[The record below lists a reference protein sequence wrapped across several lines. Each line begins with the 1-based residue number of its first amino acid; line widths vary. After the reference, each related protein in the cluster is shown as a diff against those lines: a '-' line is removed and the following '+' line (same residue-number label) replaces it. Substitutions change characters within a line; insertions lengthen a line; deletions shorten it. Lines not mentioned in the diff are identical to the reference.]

1 MNTQCNSC
9 QSGFL
14 DDSKWWR
21 DLIVNPVID
30 NLVSTMPV
38 NQGGNQTWT
47 PPFTNAGI
55 MPISFNPNT
64 PVQRTLPEVQVT
76 ARPARSFATIAL
88 TGVVIAA
95 AGYGV
100 YKFAKTKKR

>member
-14 DDSKWWR
+14 DDNKWWR

-47 PPFTNAGI
+47 PPFSNSGT
-55 MPISFNPNT
+55 MPINFNPFPA
-64 PVQRTLPEVQVT
+64 PVQRTLPELQVT
-76 ARPARSFATIAL
+76 ARPARSFTTIAL
-88 TGVVIAA
+88 TGVVLAA

-100 YKFAKTKKR
+100 YKLAKKR